1 MLTRKI
7 LNAASRFHAS
17 RLVALVD
24 KAERSEQKAGVVV
37 ELAERMSRWANEKKK
52 EARADLVSAVTHT
65 DVVAEAVAA
74 ELDTLPALTDDAARL
89 VRGQ

>member
-7 LNAASRFHAS
+7 LNVVSKFHAT
-17 RLVALVD
+17 RLVGLVD
-24 KAERSEQKAGVVV
+24 KAEKAEQRAGVAV
-37 ELAERMSRWANEKKK
+37 ELAERFSRWANEKKK
-52 EARADLVSAVTHT
+52 EARSDLVRAVAHA

-74 ELDTLPALTDDAARL
+74 ELDTLPALTDDAVRL